1 MITDLAAAIATELS
15 TTYEDLTVRRAY
27 VESLQA
33 HELGDGEMEAIVTPA
48 GIDTEPGSRS
58 AEGMVYQVNV
68 TIRSILLAD
77 ADAASVDA
85 VIDLAEGVI
94 PHFYR
99 MKLSGAVC
107 FGASLEQLY
116 VQEEAQQAAL
126 FAARL
131 RLSWR

>member
-1 MITDLAAAIATELS
+1 MITDLAAAIATDLT
-15 TTYEDLTVRRAY
+15 TTYDDLTVRRAY

-33 HELGDGEMEAIVTPA
+33 HELDDGEIEAIVTPA
-48 GIDTEPGSRS
+48 GIDAEPGSRA
-58 AEGMVYQVNV
+58 AEGLVYQVNV
-68 TIRSILLAD
+68 TIRAVLVAD
-77 ADAASVDA
+77 ADASLVDA
-85 VIDLAEGVI
+85 VIDLAEGMI

-116 VQEEAQQAAL
+116 VQEDAQQAAL